1 MTSLASRESS
11 VPHAD
16 ADADADH
23 CRRKPGPTPS
33 FDSVCNGSTT
43 AVTKPLLPASY
54 PNIVHTPPTPTDG
67 PVCSTSGLAATSS
80 SAAPLSSSA
89 AATAHKPIPI
99 PIPNPIAPGQQ
110 TRMMLLTPPPQTQ
123 VACDGLLSTSPES
136 MPSPL
141 ATAVSFAES
150 GPKTAPAST
159 PASASLRKFA
169 IRRHSS
175 AFVIPD
181 QLARPGMEMLKV
193 SAKSA
198 RRAKPRNMWLD
209 VGAAGSED
217 GEMGLEIG
225 IGLVGGQDVRLC
237 WEKNGFGLEISTLTQ
252 ACYDRVGSKREA
264 SIPIA
269 RIRDLRFAAQGSP
282 YRTSLQISADVEPRW
297 MTIIYS
303 VPQTSRNMLNSST
316 VSYKLV
322 HFIAP
327 TRQALDL
334 WRLTLDK
341 FRDGRMTKGF
351 AVADPVS
358 DVPSRPAVVEESNT
372 IVREAEVHHL
382 CAKLGMGIG
391 SAEIGEAFRSTAAP
405 RDYLDFA
412 AFQRFVKLLKRRGEI
427 ESIFAGVAGA
437 GHQSLSLQSWT
448 TFIAEVQQQPH
459 THESILASYAKYADS
474 ETKRIMI
481 DGFASYL
488 MSSDNA
494 ILKNESNQDMSRP
507 LPEYFITSSHN
518 TYLVGNQIKGQSTVE
533 GYIRA
538 LQQGCRLDIYDGDDG
553 EPVVTHGLTLTSKIT
568 LREVLQAIA
577 QYAFLASP
585 YPVIL
590 SVEVHC
596 DVIQQDRMVELL
608 VSVLGDQLVR
618 SRLDGAEQEEEL
630 EQLPSPNE
638 LKGRF
643 LLKAKNKSKF
653 ANKTDGTL
661 SKVTQT
667 EDHATSSAESTSSD
681 SDFGRVFRAVRR
693 RVGGGSNRSITPPQQ
708 PRPPLSPSSSSSTKS
723 ASNASFSQA
732 PPDRLSACMTVEP
745 SEVGAPSGRPDKH
758 QVMSSAL
765 LGLLVYT
772 VGVKARGFNKKETY
786 GATHVISIGENSLH
800 KMFRDEGARQD
811 FIAHNRKHLTR
822 AYPKGSRLNSS
833 NFEPHHM
840 WAAGVQLVALNWQTF
855 DTGMELNLAMFS
867 RAGRIGY
874 VLKPELLRKKGGE
887 KDKTALIRSERYT
900 LQVVVI
906 SAQQLPKP
914 RDVDDVDKFNIAKV
928 DPFVEVSLY
937 QPGLASPAKKRSK
950 VVRGNAFNP
959 IFNTPLTFE
968 FTAHPSEG
976 MLDLVFLRVE
986 VLNARGNIKA
996 AFEEGKGDPVGAF
1009 AISLGALLPGKIQPT
1024 LAPDAPSLTSE
1035 IDRITRKGYRH
1046 VPLYDAVGDQLL
1058 FSTLFLKVVLDP
1070 RSSGIS
1076 ATLAP

>member
-16 ADADADH
+16 ADADPDH

-33 FDSVCNGSTT
+33 FDSICDRSAT
-43 AVTKPLLPASY
+43 AVTIPLLPASY
-54 PNIVHTPPTPTDG
+54 PSIVRTPPTPTDG
-67 PVCSTSGLAATSS
+67 PVCSTSGLTATSS
-80 SAAPLSSSA
+80 SAAPLCLPSRA
-89 AATAHKPIPI
+89 AATPKS
-99 PIPNPIAPGQQ
+99 IAPGQQ
-110 TRMMLLTPPPQTQ
+110 THMMLLTPTPQTQ
-123 VACDGLLSTSPES
+123 VACDELLSTSPES

-141 ATAVSFAES
+141 ATAVSFTES

-159 PASASLRKFA
+159 PVSASLRKFA

-175 AFVIPD
+175 AFVIPA

-237 WEKNGFGLEISTLTQ
+237 WEKNGFGL
-252 ACYDRVGSKREA
+252 GSKREA
-264 SIPIA
+264 SISIA

-351 AVADPVS
+351 AVADPIS
-358 DVPSRPAVVEESNT
+358 DAPSRPAVVEDSNT

-391 SAEIGEAFRSTAAP
+391 SAEIGQAFRSTAAP

-427 ESIFAGVAGA
+427 ESIFAGAAGA

-448 TFIAEVQQQPH
+448 TFIAEVQQQPL
-459 THESILASYAKYADS
+459 THEAILASYAKYADS

-538 LQQGCRLDIYDGDDG
+538 LQQGCRCVELDIYDGDDG

-618 SRLDGAEQEEEL
+618 SRLDGAEQDEEL
-630 EQLPSPNE
+630 EQLPSPDE

-643 LLKAKNKSKF
+643 LLKAKNKSIS

-693 RVGGGSNRSITPPQQ
+693 RVGGGTNRSITPPQQ
-708 PRPPLSPSSSSSTKS
+708 PRPPLSPSSSSSSAKS
-723 ASNASFSQA
+723 GSNASFSQA
-732 PPDRLSACMTVEP
+732 PPDRLSACMIVEP
-745 SEVGAPSGRPDKH
+745 NEVGAPSGKPDKH

-867 RAGRIGY
+867 RAGRVGY

-900 LQVVVI
+900 LQVEVI

-914 RDVDDVDKFNIAKV
+914 RDVDDVDKFNIARI

-1009 AISLGALLPGKIQPT
+1009 AISLGALLPG
-1024 LAPDAPSLTSE
+1024 
-1035 IDRITRKGYRH
+1035 YRH

-1070 RSSGIS
+1070 RSSGIP
-1076 ATLAP
+1076 ATLGP